1 MENLIICVGMFYIAH
16 LFFTMSFSLHKVP
29 FINWTYTG
37 GDISGMTDLSS
48 RMSSASDNLRQSLP
62 LFLTF
67 AVLSVVMEKGDINLL
82 LAQVWFGLRIAYLIG
97 AVINLYAIPMIRP
110 LIWLPS
116 IVVLILM
123 GLNLCI
129 SEAPKSPDIN
139 ANNAYTQD
147 SHTSLSDEIIYY
159 PVSVSKDQSV
169 LLSIYDVDDQMKI
182 IFKDSNGVIQKE
194 LEFNMGSVSTIN
206 VLDYV
211 STEGSTINL
220 ELTNSIA
227 GYTFGWKLIVADQVI
242 HEHSCGQFNS
252 YGCDGDSYSTGIVYK
267 AKIKLN

>member
-62 LFLTF
+62 LFLAF

-82 LAQVWFGLRIAYLIG
+82 LAQVWFGLRIAYLLG
-97 AVINLYAIPMIRP
+97 AVINIYKIPMIRP

-116 IVVLILM
+116 IVVLVMM

-129 SEAPKSPDIN
+129 
-139 ANNAYTQD
+139 T
-147 SHTSLSDEIIYY
+147 
-159 PVSVSKDQSV
+159 
-169 LLSIYDVDDQMKI
+169 
-182 IFKDSNGVIQKE
+182 
-194 LEFNMGSVSTIN
+194 
-206 VLDYV
+206 
-211 STEGSTINL
+211 
-220 ELTNSIA
+220 
-227 GYTFGWKLIVADQVI
+227 
-242 HEHSCGQFNS
+242 
-252 YGCDGDSYSTGIVYK
+252 
-267 AKIKLN
+267 